1 MTMTWGR
8 DGVAISLM
16 DEPIIKSMRN
26 RMWIDQSEEL
36 AWGRAGEVRYD
47 CVG

>member
-1 MTMTWGR
+1 MTMTR
-8 DGVAISLM
+8 DGVTISLM

-36 AWGRAGEVRYD
+36 TRGRAGDVRYD